1 VDVSGPSGGIHAKWI
16 AFAGAILAAI
26 IGGVFL
32 LFVHGG
38 GDLTQDGNNNNACQ
52 QVQTC
57 EQK

>member
-1 VDVSGPSGGIHAKWI
+1 MSEPSGGIDAKWI

-38 GDLTQDGNNNNACQ
+38 DLTQDGNNNNACQ

>member
-1 VDVSGPSGGIHAKWI
+1 MTGPSGGIDAKWI

-26 IGGVFL
+26 IGGIFL
-32 LFVHGG
+32 LFVHDGG
-38 GDLTQDGNNNNACQ
+38 LGLTQNGDNNKGCQ